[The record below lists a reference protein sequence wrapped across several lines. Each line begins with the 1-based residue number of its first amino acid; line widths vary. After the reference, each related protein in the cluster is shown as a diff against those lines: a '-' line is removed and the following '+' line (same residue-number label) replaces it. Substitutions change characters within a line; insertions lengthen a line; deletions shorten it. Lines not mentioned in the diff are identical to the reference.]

1 MNKNIIDLK
10 ESIIKFENLRDLL
23 NKKLKVIKT
32 DPKNDPIIIIQRD

>member
-10 ESIIKFENLRDLL
+10 ESLIKFENFRDLL